1 MLKSN
6 SFTCSLNKL
15 KKKKKKKK
23 EKKERK
29 KEKKKTPHAMGNI
42 SNNDYGSRL
51 ILQLWRMTV
60 DVAGRL
66 EIIVPR

>member
-1 MLKSN
+1 MLKVDHVHA
-6 SFTCSLNKL
+6 LNKL

-23 EKKERK
+23 E
-29 KEKKKTPHAMGNI
+29 TPHAMGKI

-51 ILQLWRMTV
+51 ILQLRRMTL
-60 DVAGRL
+60 DVAGHL